1 MTETKNWIP
10 DDLIRV
16 ARRENNAKRSFLY
29 VNPLQGK
36 HIPVSPAAALEL
48 FGALAAKLAAAYP
61 YEKLLILGFAETA
74 TAIGNAVAY
83 YLTDAA
89 AFLTTTREDVEG
101 ASYLYFSESHSHA
114 TEQRLVL
121 NGLAEQ
127 ISRCDRIIFAED
139 EVTTGKTIAKA
150 IRVLREQFPERELR
164 FGIASLLNSMS
175 AENLQGFAEQGIT
188 CTYIAQIPF
197 GYRIGETEQ
206 YTYTPH
212 RTEPFHPAQI
222 RIDRTA
228 FCTDWEQR
236 RASDAA
242 HMSDVCDRFVEEM
255 RPLGGGHK
263 RLLVLGTQEFM
274 FPGLLLGATL
284 EKQGHTVRFHATTR
298 SPIDVS
304 EDPRYPLHR
313 RFPLCSFYEDDR
325 RTFIYDLAQY
335 DEVLLVTDATHITQA
350 GLDSLAGALEACGNT
365 HITLIH
371 WKRGNA

>member
-1 MTETKNWIP
+1 MTETKNWRP

-48 FGALAAKLAAAYP
+48 SGALAAKLAAAYP
-61 YEKLLILGFAETA
+61 DEKLLIIGFAETA

-127 ISRCDRIIFAED
+127 IARCDRIIFAED

-206 YTYTPH
+206 YAYTPH
-212 RTEPFHPAQI
+212 RTEPFHPAHI
-222 RIDRTA
+222 RIDRTS

-274 FPGLLLGATL
+274 FPGLLLGAAL

-304 EDPRYPLHR
+304 EDPRYPLHK
-313 RFPLCSFYEDDR
+313 RFPLCSFYEYDR

-335 DEVLLVTDATHITQA
+335 DEVLLVTDAPHITQA

>member
-1 MTETKNWIP
+1 MNETKNWRP

-48 FGALAAKLAAAYP
+48 FGALAGKLAAAYP
-61 YEKLLILGFAETA
+61 DEKLLIIGFAETA

-83 YLTDAA
+83 YMNDAA

-127 ISRCDRIIFAED
+127 IARCDRIIFAED

-206 YTYTPH
+206 YAYTPH
-212 RTEPFHPAQI
+212 RTEPFHPAHI
-222 RIDRTA
+222 RIDRTS

-236 RASDAA
+236 RTSDAA

-255 RPLGGGHK
+255 RPLGSGHK
-263 RLLVLGTQEFM
+263 HLLVLGTQEFM
-274 FPGLLLGATL
+274 FPGLLLGAAL

-298 SPIDVS
+298 
-304 EDPRYPLHR
+304 
-313 RFPLCSFYEDDR
+313 
-325 RTFIYDLAQY
+325 
-335 DEVLLVTDATHITQA
+335 
-350 GLDSLAGALEACGNT
+350 
-365 HITLIH
+365 
-371 WKRGNA
+371 

>member
-1 MTETKNWIP
+1 MTETRIWKP

-16 ARRENNAKRSFLY
+16 ARRENNQKRSFLY
-29 VNPLQGK
+29 VDPFQGK
-36 HIPVSPAAALEL
+36 HIPVSPADALSL
-48 FGALAAKLAAAYP
+48 FGALARKLAETYP
-61 YEKLLILGFAETA
+61 DEKLLIIGFAETA
-74 TAIGNAVAY
+74 TAIGNAIAY
-83 YLTDAA
+83 YLNDAA

-127 ISRCDRIIFAED
+127 ITRCDRIIFAED

-150 IRVLREQFPERELR
+150 MQVLREQFPEHELR

-175 AENLQGFAEQGIT
+175 EENLQSFAEQGIR

-197 GYRIGETEQ
+197 GYRIDETEQ
-206 YTYTPH
+206 YKYAPH
-212 RTEPFHPAQI
+212 LTEPFQPQHL
-222 RIDRTA
+222 RIDRTE
-228 FCTDWEQR
+228 FCSDWEQR
-236 RASDAA
+236 KATDAEI
-242 HMSDVCDRFVEEM
+242 MVETCERFVQEM
-255 RPLGGGHK
+255 LPLGRGHK
-263 RLLVLGTQEFM
+263 HILVLGTQEFM
-274 FPGLLLGATL
+274 FPGLLLGAAF
-284 EKQGHTVRFHATTR
+284 EKQGHTVLFHATTR

-304 EDPRYPLHR
+304 DDPRYPLHK
-313 RFPLCSFYEDDR
+313 RFPLCSFYEENR

-335 DEVLLVTDATHITQA
+335 DEVLLVTDAPRITQA
-350 GLDSLAGALEACGNT
+350 GLDSLAGALESCGNT

>member
-1 MTETKNWIP
+1 MTKTRIWKP

-16 ARRENNAKRSFLY
+16 ARRENNQKRSFLY
-29 VNPLQGK
+29 VDPYQGK
-36 HIPVSPAAALEL
+36 HIPVSPAEALSL
-48 FGALAAKLAAAYP
+48 FGALAGKVAETYP
-61 YEKLLILGFAETA
+61 DEKLLIIGFAETA
-74 TAIGNAVAY
+74 TAIGNAIAY
-83 YLTDAA
+83 YLNDAA

-121 NGLAEQ
+121 DGLAEQ
-127 ISRCDRIIFAED
+127 ISRVDRIVFAED

-150 IRVLREQFPERELR
+150 IRVLREQFPDRELH

-175 AENLQGFAEQGIT
+175 EENLNAFAEQGIT
-188 CTYIAQIPF
+188 CTYIARIPF
-197 GYRIGETEQ
+197 GYRIGETEDYEYAQ
-206 YTYTPH
+206 H
-212 RTEPFHPAQI
+212 ITEPFRPAQI
-222 RIDRTA
+222 RIDRVE
-228 FCTDWEQR
+228 FRTDWEQR
-236 RASDAA
+236 RAADAEI
-242 HMSDVCDRFVEEM
+242 MTDTCDRFWQEM
-255 RPLGGGHK
+255 LPLGGDHK
-263 RLLVLGTQEFM
+263 RILVLGTQEFM
-274 FPGLLLGATL
+274 FPGLLLGAAL
-284 EKQGHTVRFHATTR
+284 ENRGHTVRFHATTR

-313 RFPLCSFYEDDR
+313 RFPLCSFYESDR

-335 DEVLLVTDATHITQA
+335 DEVLLVTDAPEITQT

>member
-1 MTETKNWIP
+1 MTETKNWRP

-48 FGALAAKLAAAYP
+48 FGALAGKLAAAYP
-61 YEKLLILGFAETA
+61 DEKLLIIGFAETA

-83 YLTDAA
+83 YMNDAA

-127 ISRCDRIIFAED
+127 IARCDRIIFAED

-206 YTYTPH
+206 YAYTPH
-212 RTEPFHPAQI
+212 RTEPFHPAHI
-222 RIDRTA
+222 RIDRTE

-236 RASDAA
+236 RALDAA

-274 FPGLLLGATL
+274 FPGLLLGAAL

-304 EDPRYPLHR
+304 EDPRYPLHK
-313 RFPLCSFYEDDR
+313 RFPLCSFYEYDR

-335 DEVLLVTDATHITQA
+335 DEVLLVTDAPHITQA